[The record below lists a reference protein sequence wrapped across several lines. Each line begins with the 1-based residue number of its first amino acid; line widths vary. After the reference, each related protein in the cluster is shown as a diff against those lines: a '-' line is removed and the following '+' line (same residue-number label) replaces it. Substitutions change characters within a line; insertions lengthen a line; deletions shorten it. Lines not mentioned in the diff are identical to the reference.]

1 MCSAGSRPQR
11 EHTKIPLLP
20 SLQDDKIEKPFIY
33 YAFVICLAIMLLSL
47 SFCNSCF
54 PCEISGTEQKH
65 NTVPSVKL
73 FFMSIK

>member
-65 NTVPSVKL
+65 NCTLGEAVFYVN
-73 FFMSIK
+73 